1 MLGYLA
7 LILLPVAA
15 VVYVIWAHRRRES
28 QRAAA
33 SSKRFAQMFGAVSG
47 TSPATAPSSSSPA
60 PAAAPAAKATI
71 PLCTRK
77 QSILDARHAVLYHQL
92 TAALAEFRIF
102 PHMSLAAVVQLP
114 ATLPGRD
121 REQRMRVLAQ
131 SAIDCVI
138 CSEAMEVVAA
148 VDLEDGRTAESR
160 IKSEYLCA
168 AGIPYLR
175 INPAQAADVEGMRK
189 LVLRECISA

>member
-15 VVYVIWAHRRRES
+15 VLYVIWAHRKREA

-47 TSPATAPSSSSPA
+47 TSPATAPSSSSAA
-60 PAAAPAAKATI
+60 PSAAPAAKATI

-77 QSILDARHAVLYHQL
+77 QSILDVRHLDLYHRL
-92 TAALAEFRIF
+92 TAALTEFRIF

-148 VDLEDGRTAESR
+148 VDLEDGRNAESH
-160 IKSEYLCA
+160 IKSEYLSA

-175 INPAQAADVEGMRK
+175 INPAQASDVEGMRK
-189 LVLRECISA
+189 LVLRERTSA